1 MKSWK
6 INEKERDGPFF
17 LLKDRNTEWESSR
30 LIQFETHKKGFQTWM
45 NFLAATLKFEK
56 WSYNFYLFFL
66 FLVLVAAAVARM
78 PREVWAVWPDW
89 AILGD
94 KFSYKRSPN
103 VCWLVGLFWKHP
115 FSLINWCSYFLG
127 NFWKFLGYFIFQR
140 LVTLGMRL
148 KQIVCQQRFVWCPG
162 LFERDSSQ
170 SYIK

>member
-1 MKSWK
+1 MRVFSLNSIW
-6 INEKERDGPFF
+6 
-17 LLKDRNTEWESSR
+17 NT
-30 LIQFETHKKGFQTWM
+30 QKGFSNLDEFFWPRRWSLK
-45 NFLAATLKFEK
+45 NGATIFICF
-56 WSYNFYLFFL
+56 SCFL
-66 FLVLVAAAVARM
+66 FWWRRRLRECLVRYEQSDQIGRFLKV
-78 PREVWAVWPDW
+78 
-89 AILGD
+89 LGD

-103 VCWLVGLFWKHP
+103 VCWLVGLFWKHT